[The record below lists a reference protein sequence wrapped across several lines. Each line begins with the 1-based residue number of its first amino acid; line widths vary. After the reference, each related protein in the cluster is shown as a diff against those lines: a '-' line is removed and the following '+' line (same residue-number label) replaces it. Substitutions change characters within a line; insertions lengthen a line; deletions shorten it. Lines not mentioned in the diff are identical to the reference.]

1 MALDK
6 FLGLACR
13 FGRDRHGNF
22 MVMAGVIM
30 GLLALAVGFAVDVGQ
45 MMNARSA
52 LSNAIDA
59 AVTSTARD
67 LTTGT
72 ATEQEATKA
81 IKAFLSANS
90 AGGILASD
98 QIVLDKVE
106 LDRTVRTLEVTAH
119 VDVPLYFPLFG
130 SEKTRRVSQTGA
142 AVYSDRKLEVA
153 MMLDVTFSMYGQKL
167 ADLKKAAN
175 SAAKIFL
182 DGQDAA
188 NPRKRL
194 AIIPY
199 SDSVNVG
206 PLAAKS
212 VFAEK
217 YASDRLKTGGNTDAA
232 MLKNQSVGNC
242 ATERPGPYQYKED
255 GPEVSMVHRD
265 YYLDKYAEHYD
276 TDPCPSSE
284 ILPLTAD
291 LSAAQARIKGLVAVG
306 GTAGHIGIQWT
317 WYMLSEKWGSIMSAS
332 QRPAAKNPE
341 KIGKFAILMTDGEFN
356 LSYFDIN
363 NYLNAYNNNGKLATR
378 EAAKTLC
385 KAMRESG
392 IEIFSVGFHLT
403 ETNAKATMK
412 DCASPDSGKTKHY
425 YETSTGPELEK
436 AFEEIARNIEGLA
449 LTK

>member
-1 MALDK
+1 MALGK
-6 FLGLACR
+6 FLWLAGR
-13 FGRDRHGNF
+13 FARDRGGNF
-22 MVMAGVIM
+22 IVMAGVVM
-30 GLLALAVGFAVDVGQ
+30 AVLALAVGFAVDIGQ
-45 MMNARSA
+45 LMNARSA

-72 ATEQEATKA
+72 ATQEEATKA
-81 IKAFLSANS
+81 VKAFLSANS
-90 AGGILASD
+90 GGGILALD
-98 QIVLDKVE
+98 QVVLDKVE

-153 MMLDVTFSMYGQKL
+153 MMLDVTFSMNGQKL
-167 ADLKKAAN
+167 DDLKKAAN

-182 DGQDAA
+182 DGQDVA

-199 SDSVNVG
+199 SNSVNAG

-217 YASDRLKTGGNTDAA
+217 YSSDRLKTGGNTDAA
-232 MLKNQSVGNC
+232 MLKNKSVGNC

-255 GPEVSMVHRD
+255 GPEISMVHRD
-265 YYLDKYAEHYD
+265 YYLDKYADYYK
-276 TDPCPSSE
+276 TDPCPASE
-284 ILPLTAD
+284 IMPLTSN
-291 LSAAQARIKGLVAVG
+291 LSAAQATIDGLVAVG

-332 QRPAAKNPE
+332 QRPAAKNSE
-341 KIGKFAILMTDGEFN
+341 KVGKFAILMTDGEFN

-363 NYLNAYNNNGKLATR
+363 NYLNAYNDRGKLATR

-385 KAMRESG
+385 KAMRDSG

-403 ETNAKATMK
+403 ETNAKSTMK
-412 DCASPDSGKTKHY
+412 ECASPDSGKTKHY
-425 YETSTGPELEK
+425 YETSTGLELEK